1 MTETDEVEEP
11 QIPAALV
18 LRRTA
23 RLWDTAHHR
32 DAYVSR
38 GRARFDAGRGSM
50 NDHALLRIID
60 FASLRGVSA
69 KLPRPP
75 PRRLTALTASVS
87 WGPHIYGRRD
97 ISVPVKFEERK

>member
-1 MTETDEVEEP
+1 MNDGGLQLPRPFLDQRNVGSHEQRGARRLNPYSPSYAFPRRPYHAGGHRAVIATRAAGSLIEALMTETDEVEEP

-38 GRARFDAGRGSM
+38 GRAR
-50 NDHALLRIID
+50 
-60 FASLRGVSA
+60 
-69 KLPRPP
+69 
-75 PRRLTALTASVS
+75 
-87 WGPHIYGRRD
+87 
-97 ISVPVKFEERK
+97 